1 MQVDTLRGALFQRIG
16 IVFFHEKFRSC
27 ETEPVNTLLYI
38 PDHENI
44 IFPTLLSGNGA
55 KQCLLHFVAVLIL
68 VDHDLLKGIPELF
81 RSLFRLLRLLIH
93 KDLQCKMFH
102 IMEIHQI
109 FPAFCG
115 CKLICKLLCEDGQPP
130 LTSAPC
136 ALTAR
141 SSSPANRKNIVCR
154 VFSPHPLPAP

>member
-1 MQVDTLRGALFQRIG
+1 MQIDTLCGTLFQRIG

-68 VDHDLLKGIPELF
+68 VDHDLFKSIPEFF
-81 RSLFRLLRLLIH
+81 RSLFRFFCLLIY
-93 KDLQCKMFH
+93 KDLQCKVFH
-102 IMEIHQI
+102 VMKVHQI
-109 FPAFCG
+109 FPAFCS
-115 CKLICKLLCEDGQPP
+115 CELICKLFCEAD
-130 LTSAPC
+130 
-136 ALTAR
+136 
-141 SSSPANRKNIVCR
+141 N
-154 VFSPHPLPAP
+154 FF